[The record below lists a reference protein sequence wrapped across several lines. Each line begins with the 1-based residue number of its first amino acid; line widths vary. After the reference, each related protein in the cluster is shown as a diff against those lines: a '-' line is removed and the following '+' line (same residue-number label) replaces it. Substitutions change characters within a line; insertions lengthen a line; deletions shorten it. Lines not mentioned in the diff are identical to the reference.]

1 MKIHIVQAGET
12 VSKILKKYN
21 MTENDFSIL
30 NPDSRYRQYE
40 VGDKIR
46 VKENNIDTHKI
57 IEDISSLYQNKMV
70 SKDDLEEQ
78 KYICPHCKN
87 IILIPK
93 LN

>member
-12 VSKILKKYN
+12 VDKILKKYN
-21 MTENDFSIL
+21 MSENDFSVL
-30 NPDSRYRQYE
+30 NPDSLYRQYE

-46 VKENNIDTHKI
+46 VKDNNNTQQI
-57 IEDISSLYQNKMV
+57 IEDISSLYQSKKV
-70 SKDDLEEQ
+70 SVNDLEDQ

-93 LN
+93 SN

>member
-12 VSKILKKYN
+12 VDKILKKYN
-21 MTENDFSIL
+21 MSENDFSVL
-30 NPDSRYRQYE
+30 NPDSLYRQYE

-46 VKENNIDTHKI
+46 VKDNNSTQQI
-57 IEDISSLYQNKMV
+57 IEDISSLYQSKKV
-70 SKDDLEEQ
+70 SVDDLEDQ

-93 LN
+93 SN